1 MENEWGSVT
10 VSELSCDAEDPFG
23 RRALTRSWGLFAEGR
38 GEDKKEKYCRET
50 WIASAI
56 AKVRSRTGNSAS
68 RHALG
73 VNLALDRVFF
83 SLQEEIIVTLFQ
95 FKGLCAPGL
104 FRSAESTISDDFPFR
119 DFTRELTYK
128 IFLNS
133 NILRT
138 ERGNLLGKV
147 YIVVLRYFNNKAIIK
162 MHPLQSQ

>member
-1 MENEWGSVT
+1 MSRNLNSVRDCKSS
-10 VSELSCDAEDPFG
+10 VANGKL
-23 RRALTRSWGLFAEGR
+23 
-38 GEDKKEKYCRET
+38 
-50 WIASAI
+50 
-56 AKVRSRTGNSAS
+56 SAS

-95 FKGLCAPGL
+95 FKDLCAPGL

-133 NILRT
+133 NVLRT
-138 ERGNLLGKV
+138 ERGNLMGKV
-147 YIVVLRYFNNKAIIK
+147 YIVVLRYFNNKAITK

>member
-23 RRALTRSWGLFAEGR
+23 RRALTRSWRLFAEGR
-38 GEDKKEKYCRET
+38 GKIKRKNIVEKLEQRPRLQKFGRERET
-50 WIASAI
+50 
-56 AKVRSRTGNSAS
+56 
-68 RHALG
+68 LG

-95 FKGLCAPGL
+95 FKDLCAPGL

-138 ERGNLLGKV
+138 ERGNLLDKV
-147 YIVVLRYFNNKAIIK
+147 YIAVLRYFNNKAIIK

>member
-1 MENEWGSVT
+1 MSRNLNSVRDCKSS
-10 VSELSCDAEDPFG
+10 VANGKL
-23 RRALTRSWGLFAEGR
+23 
-38 GEDKKEKYCRET
+38 
-50 WIASAI
+50 
-56 AKVRSRTGNSAS
+56 SAS

-95 FKGLCAPGL
+95 FKDLCAPGL

-162 MHPLQSQ
+162 MHPLQFVILIFHLIAFLFSSSFLSE

>member
-1 MENEWGSVT
+1 MSRNLNSVRDCKSS
-10 VSELSCDAEDPFG
+10 VANGKL
-23 RRALTRSWGLFAEGR
+23 
-38 GEDKKEKYCRET
+38 
-50 WIASAI
+50 
-56 AKVRSRTGNSAS
+56 SAS

-104 FRSAESTISDDFPFR
+104 FRSAESTISDDFSFR

-133 NILRT
+133 NILRI
-138 ERGNLLGKV
+138 ERGNLLD
-147 YIVVLRYFNNKAIIK
+147 ILIIK
-162 MHPLQSQ
+162 RLPRCIPCNPNNVLLSHSPSVILIYHLFAFLFSSSFLSE